1 MLADKKQD
9 EKEAKFIKNRFKLSS
24 EDQKIVRS
32 LFSTITEKKL
42 KQIFKDIADFYDYDL
57 EILQGLIEN
66 MFFVG
71 SLDGLLDKDEIE
83 VIRLVSKEF
92 GINQN
97 SFKKIKSNYI
107 SQ

>member
-1 MLADKKQD
+1 
-9 EKEAKFIKNRFKLSS
+9 
-24 EDQKIVRS
+24 
-32 LFSTITEKKL
+32 
-42 KQIFKDIADFYDYDL
+42 
-57 EILQGLIEN
+57 

-83 VIRLVSKEF
+83 IIRLVSKEF